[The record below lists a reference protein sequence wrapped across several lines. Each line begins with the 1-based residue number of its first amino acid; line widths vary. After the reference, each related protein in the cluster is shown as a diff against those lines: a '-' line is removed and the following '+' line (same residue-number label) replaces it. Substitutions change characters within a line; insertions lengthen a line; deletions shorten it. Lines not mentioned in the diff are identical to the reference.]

1 MHNSSHSVHVVIADD
16 HGIVRDGV
24 RSVLTRDLGMEVVGE
39 AADGKEAVRLAR
51 ELRPDLIIMDINMPG
66 MNGIEATRMICH
78 EMPDVKIVVL
88 SMYSDKRYVMEML
101 SLGVSAYLL
110 KDCASRELSVA
121 IDKVLH
127 HKTYISPDVGV
138 DVIRDCLDQLGMK
151 ESASFSPLSPRERQ
165 VLKLIADGRHNKE
178 ISDYL
183 NMSTKTVE
191 GHRQNI
197 MQKLNLHTVAEL
209 TKYAIREGITSSEK

>member
-1 MHNSSHSVHVVIADD
+1 MNDCSKARVLIADD

-24 RSVLTRDLGMEVVGE
+24 RSILTHELGMDVVGE

-51 ELRPDLIIMDINMPG
+51 EVQPDLIIMDINMPG

-78 EMPDVKIVVL
+78 DMPDVKIVVL

-127 HKTYISPDVGV
+127 HKTYISPDVGIE
-138 DVIRDCLDQLGMK
+138 VIRDCLDQLGMK
-151 ESASFSPLSPRERQ
+151 DSGSFSPLSPRERQ

-178 ISDYL
+178 IADYL
-183 NMSTKTVE
+183 NMSIKTVE

-209 TKYAIREGITSSEK
+209 TKFAIREGIANTDK

>member
-1 MHNSSHSVHVVIADD
+1 MNNSSHNVRVLIADD
-16 HGIVRDGV
+16 HGIIRDGV
-24 RSVLTRDLGMEVVGE
+24 RSVLTHDLKMEVVGE
-39 AADGKEAVRLAR
+39 AADGQQAVRLAR
-51 ELRPDLIIMDINMPG
+51 ELHPDLIIMDINMPG
-66 MNGIEATRMICH
+66 MNGIEATRIICH

-110 KDCASRELSVA
+110 KDCASRELAVA
-121 IDKVLH
+121 LDKVLH
-127 HKTYISPDVGV
+127 NKTYISPDVGV
-138 DVIRDCLDQLGMK
+138 DVIRDCLEQLGMK
-151 ESASFSPLSPRERQ
+151 ESSSFSPLSPRERQ

-178 ISDYL
+178 IADYL
-183 NMSTKTVE
+183 NMSVKTVE

-209 TKYAIREGITSSEK
+209 TKYAIREGITSSDK